1 MPSHCRTALNI
12 VLTSLFAALVLL
24 TILLAYVTG
33 RVFEMMNTIS
43 PFSPINPDFVGVDI
57 TSATS
62 RLLHTPGVCWTDT
75 LATAVPPVAVATLAC
90 VMRPLVSV

>member
-33 RVFEMMNTIS
+33 RVSEMMNTIS
-43 PFSPINPDFVGVDI
+43 PFRPINPDFVGG
-57 TSATS
+57 APHQ
-62 RLLHTPGVCWTDT
+62 LHHIFSTRFFTLQECVGQIRSNCTFNVCTHC
-75 LATAVPPVAVATLAC
+75 AF
-90 VMRPLVSV
+90 